1 MYTFC
6 QSDLPKLDP
15 QIDCVS
21 AWQMQWESYCSLS
34 GLEKEDIQK
43 QCKAVMLCFSIE
55 AITIVQNLGLNE
67 VQMKNMTAI
76 IKAMQRYVDG
86 HVNVTVKCHNF

>member
-6 QSDLPKLDP
+6 QNDLPKLDP

-21 AWQMQWESYCSLS
+21 AWQTQWESYCNLS

-43 QCKAVMLCFSIE
+43 QFKALMLCFSIE
-55 AITIVQNLGLNE
+55 TITIVQNLGLNE
-67 VQMKNMTAI
+67 VQMKNKSNA
-76 IKAMQRYVDG
+76 
-86 HVNVTVKCHNF
+86 VTFDEEYKCLESHLTTF